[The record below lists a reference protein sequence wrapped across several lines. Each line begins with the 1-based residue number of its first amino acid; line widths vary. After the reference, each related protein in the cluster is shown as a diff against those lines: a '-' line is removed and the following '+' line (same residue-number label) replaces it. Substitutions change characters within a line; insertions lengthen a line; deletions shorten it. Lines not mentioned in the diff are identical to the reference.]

1 MKRLAIV
8 LAALSLAIQWPLWF
22 GHGGWIRVWTLQR
35 TLQELDRKNADLQAR
50 NAALSAEISSLH
62 GGSEAIEERA
72 RHDLHMIK
80 PGETFFQFASSA
92 NEAASRSASDT
103 ASGARGANSHP

>member
-1 MKRLAIV
+1 VKRLAIV

-22 GHGGWIRVWTLQR
+22 GHGGWLRVWTLQR
-35 TLQELDRKNADLQAR
+35 TLQAQDRKNADLRAG
-50 NAALSAEISSLH
+50 NAALSAEIASLH

-80 PGETFFQFASSA
+80 PGEVYFQFAPPA
-92 NEAASRSASDT
+92 QRK
-103 ASGARGANSHP
+103 SGGAGGAPPSP